1 MTDPKLLVG
10 IVHVC
15 RNEQQLSGLP
25 LITVLLFV
33 RPQTIWHCFIDITF
47 TPYPCS
53 FMCMKSTISVH
64 SQNSNSSPVAASPT
78 LLSCRSSVL
87 TITVTLNGTALSS
100 TRAKVTGPASSS
112 TLYSSLSYCT
122 VTTKGNIRS
131 RQDERQV
138 EIACIL
144 YCRLHVEAITITCTV
159 Y

>member
-33 RPQTIWHCFIDITF
+33 SPQTIWHCLIDITV
-47 TPYPCS
+47 TSYPGS
-53 FMCMKSTISVH
+53 FMCMKSTITVH
-64 SQNSNSSPVAASPT
+64 GQNSNSSPVAASPT

-100 TRAKVTGPASSS
+100 TRARVTGPASSS
-112 TLYSSLSYCT
+112 TLYRSRSYCT

-131 RQDERQV
+131 RQDEKQV
-138 EIACIL
+138 EIARIL

-159 Y
+159 